1 MGMSLPYEIFGLS
14 GASNMPVRWSSLRSK
29 TDNSPITHETKWSEF
44 VELFSERSVRAEK
57 DGPAFAPASYPVGA
71 KRANANV
78 EAIHMIVLD
87 FDSGGDPT
95 VIVEEWR
102 AKGYAFS
109 AATTHQHT
117 PEAPRWRAVFP
128 LKSPIDPER
137 WEAIW
142 PRIAEHMAYGLSDQA
157 CKDPARLYFMP
168 SCPPET
174 SGEAWFDH
182 AVGEAVDAFSLPA
195 VTKDTPTKTTANGAA
210 TTDRPGDWFE
220 ANATWEEVLEPFGW
234 RACGKSYDG
243 GKMTLWTR
251 PGKKSGVSARTGV
264 GATGDR
270 MYVWSSNANL
280 PQGKALTKFS
290 VRAHLEFGGDFSA
303 CGRAIVRQRG
313 IAKER
318 ERRETPAP
326 AQRLVDTLPTD
337 GLPQIVVND
346 RELRDKTN
354 DAIACLLAANDPPV
368 VFASSGVMVWVAS
381 DEEAKRSIQI
391 MSPRSL
397 RHRLARVA
405 DWAQHTKKGN
415 VEHVSPPMDVVDD
428 LLASQ
433 SLPEEIP
440 AIKGLT
446 AVPILGDDGT
456 VFATP
461 GYDAISGWYLTDAG
475 PWPVWEGDGPSAAAW
490 LNEELFSDFPF
501 ADEASRA
508 NAMAMLLVTFARPL
522 IDDVTPMHLVDA
534 PTPGTGKGMLV
545 KVALMPGLGRCPSA
559 TPIPEKDADLA
570 KVLFS
575 LLLKGSPAIWLD
587 NLGRFLKSDALNCM
601 LTTGEYEDRILGV
614 SQMMTAKVRS
624 AIAATSNNG
633 RLSEDLAR
641 RTVWIRLDAKL
652 EDPEK
657 REGFRHADIEGWT
670 AHNREK
676 IAAAAIAMLQHWIRE
691 GRPATS
697 ARKGSFSKWC
707 RVIGGTL
714 ECCGVKGFL
723 ENDKDFKALANDQR
737 DTWAPF
743 LALAYE
749 RYGSAPVLAKDLLRM
764 AEECELLD
772 SVFAK
777 STSERGR
784 ATAFGSATRT
794 IIGKVIA
801 GYSLERGPLSNGLA
815 RLVVHRHEG
824 AVDSTY
830 VAPLPSGLPITEQEE
845 FEL

>member
-1 MGMSLPYEIFGLS
+1 MALKYSTLKS
-14 GASNMPVRWSSLRSK
+14 KSDNAPV
-29 TDNSPITHETKWSEF
+29 THEATWAEF
-44 VELFSERSVRAEK
+44 AAMFAERAVREER
-57 DGPAFAPASYPVGA
+57 DGPAFSPASYPVGA

-78 EAIHMIVLD
+78 QAIHMVVLD
-87 FDSGGDPT
+87 FDKGGDPS
-95 VIVEEWR
+95 VIIDEWR
-102 AKGYAFS
+102 AKGFAFV
-109 AATTHQHT
+109 AATTHRHS
-117 PEAPRWRAVFP
+117 EELPRWRAVLP
-128 LKSPIDPER
+128 LKTPIDPER

-142 PRIAEHMAYGLSDQA
+142 PRIAEHLSYGLTDPA
-157 CKDPARLYFMP
+157 CKDPARLYFLP
-168 SCPPET
+168 SCPAET
-174 SGEAWFDH
+174 ANEAWFQHETGD
-182 AVGEAVDAFSLPA
+182 AVDAFALPT
-195 VTKDTPTKTTANGAA
+195 VTADAPTKKATNGSV
-210 TTDRPGDWFE
+210 TGDRPGDWFE
-220 ANATWEEVLEPFGW
+220 ENATWEEVLEPHGW
-234 RACGKSYDG
+234 RTCGKSYDG
-243 GKMTLWTR
+243 GRMTLWTR
-251 PGKKSGVSARTGV
+251 PGKKSGVSARTGE

-290 VRAHLEFGGDFSA
+290 VRAHLEFGGDFTA
-303 CGRAIVRQRG
+303 CGRAVAKQRG
-313 IAKER
+313 QAKER
-318 ERRETPAP
+318 ERRETPPP

-337 GLPQIVVND
+337 GLPQIVCND
-346 RELRDKTN
+346 RELRDKTA
-354 DAIACLLAANDPPV
+354 DAIACLVAANEPPV
-368 VFASSGVMVWVAS
+368 VFASSGVMVWVET
-381 DEEAKRSIQI
+381 DEDAKHAIKV
-391 MSPRSL
+391 MSSRSL

-405 DWAQHTKKGN
+405 DWSQHTKKGG
-415 VEHVSPPMDVVDD
+415 VEHISPPMDVVDD
-428 LLASQ
+428 ILASP

-446 AVPILGDDGT
+446 AVPILGEDGT
-456 VFATP
+456 VFSAP
-461 GYDAISGWYLTDAG
+461 GFDPISGWYLTDAG
-475 PWPVWEGDGPSAAAW
+475 PWPAWEGDGPSAATW
-490 LNEELFSDFPF
+490 LMEELFCDFPF

-508 NAMAMLLVTFARPL
+508 NALAMLLVTFARPL

-794 IIGKVIA
+794 IMGKVIA
-801 GYSLERGPLSNGLA
+801 GFSLERGPLSHGLA
-815 RLVVHRHEG
+815 RLSVQRHDG
-824 AVDSTY
+824 AIDSTT
-830 VAPLPSGLPITEQEE
+830 VAQVLSDEPVPPQEE